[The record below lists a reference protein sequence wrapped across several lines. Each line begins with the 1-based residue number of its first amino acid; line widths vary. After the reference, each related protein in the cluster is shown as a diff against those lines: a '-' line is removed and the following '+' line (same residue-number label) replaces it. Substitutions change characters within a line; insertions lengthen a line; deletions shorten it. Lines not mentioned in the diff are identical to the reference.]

1 MKIVVLVKGVPP
13 VGTERLAAD
22 GRIERTTLEPNGA
35 DEYVLERALQIAE
48 GTGAEV
54 TLLTM
59 GPESATDALRKG
71 LAMGAANAVRVGDPA
86 LAGADL
92 QGTVAVLAAALGRLA
107 PDLILAGTDSSDG
120 GAGVAGP
127 AIAARLRLP
136 CLVDASAIELADGAV
151 TIRRPVAGG
160 SETLRAP
167 LPALVVGTQLLGEPR
182 YPSLRGIMAARSR
195 TIETW
200 SLADL
205 GLAAPPAGT
214 RLLGSSVPPAR
225 AGAEVIRGEPGAV
238 ADRILAFLDARGLP

>member
-13 VGTERLAAD
+13 VGTERLGAD

-35 DEYVLERALQIAE
+35 DEYVLERALQLAE
-48 GTGAEV
+48 SAGAEV
-54 TLLTM
+54 SLLTM

-71 LAMGAANAVRVGDPA
+71 LAMGASSAVRVGDPR
-86 LAGADL
+86 LAGTDL
-92 QGTVAVLAAALGRLA
+92 RGTVAVLAAALRRIG

-127 AIAARLRLP
+127 AIAARLGLP
-136 CLVDASAIELADGAV
+136 CLVNASAIEVAAGSV

-160 SETLRAP
+160 LETLRAP

-205 GLAAPPAGT
+205 GLDAPAVST
-214 RLLGSSVPPAR
+214 IVTGSTVPPPR
-225 AGAEVIRGEPGAV
+225 AGAEIVRGDAGAV